1 MSVYRKKMSKGRLSY
16 EEVVHLCIVTG
27 DKMGKICKGEYH
39 GNISMK
45 KVRHIMGMPI
55 EIEIIAP
62 DTTGIFEKA
71 FEYLVSVDK
80 RFSTYKEDSE
90 ISRINR
96 GEISMESM
104 SDDMHDVFALAE
116 KTRKESEGYFDMRRP
131 DGSIDPSG
139 IVKGWAIRN
148 TAALIREAG
157 FENYFV
163 NAGGDI
169 AMNGKN
175 AAGEDWSVGIRNP
188 FKSNEIVK
196 VVYPRG
202 KGIATS
208 GSYIRGDHIY
218 NPHTPKEHVKEI
230 VSLTV
235 IGSDVLEADRFAT
248 AAFAMGKKGIVF
260 IENMPGFEGYMID
273 AEGIATMTSG
283 FVPYIRLR

>member
-1 MSVYRKKMSKGRLSY
+1 
-16 EEVVHLCIVTG
+16 
-27 DKMGKICKGEYH
+27 
-39 GNISMK
+39 MK
-45 KVRHIMGMPI
+45 KVRLIMGMPI
-55 EIEIIAP
+55 EIEIVTQ
-62 DTTGIFEKA
+62 DTADIFEKA
-71 FEYLVSVDK
+71 FEYLAEVDK

-96 GEISMESM
+96 GEICVESASNEM
-104 SDDMHDVFALAE
+104 RDVFALAE
-116 KTRKESEGYFDMRRP
+116 KTKKETDGYFDIRRP
-131 DGSIDPSG
+131 DGLIDPSG

-148 TAALIREAG
+148 VAALIRDAG
-157 FENYFV
+157 YEGYFV

-169 AMNGKN
+169 AMSGKN
-175 AAGEDWSVGIRNP
+175 SEGKDWSVGIRNP
-188 FKSNEIVK
+188 FKINEIVK

-218 NPHTPKEHVKEI
+218 NPHAPKEHVKEI

-235 IGSDVLEADRFAT
+235 IGPDVLEADRFAT

-260 IENMPGFEGYMID
+260 IENLSGFEGYMID

-283 FVPYIRLR
+283 FKAFTS